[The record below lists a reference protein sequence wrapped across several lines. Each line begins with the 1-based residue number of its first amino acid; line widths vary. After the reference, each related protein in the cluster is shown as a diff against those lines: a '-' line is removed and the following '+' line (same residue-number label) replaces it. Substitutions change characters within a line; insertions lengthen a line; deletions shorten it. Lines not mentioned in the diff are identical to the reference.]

1 MSEYSERLCVVCG
14 CGDVDLEP
22 HPEFGGALLCRHCWP
37 AHDSGRLDSPPERWR
52 EHDERDDR
60 IGELESEVARLRGL
74 LGDLEWEGCPGGED
88 EYDFGCPCC
97 KVRMGRPHAHDC
109 RLAAALEENTRG

>member
-37 AHDSGRLDSPPERWR
+37 HDSGRLDSPPERWL

-74 LGDLEWEGCPGGED
+74 LGECAGWIGDTCDAIGMSDTRLNAARVLLG
-88 EYDFGCPCC
+88 
-97 KVRMGRPHAHDC
+97 
-109 RLAAALEENTRG
+109 RLAAALKEEP

>member
-37 AHDSGRLDSPPERWR
+37 VHDSGRLDSPPERWR

-74 LGDLEWEGCPGGED
+74 LGEVVASWYKTADTCPVCGQD
-88 EYDFGCPCC
+88 PCA
-97 KVRMGRPHAHDC
+97 PDC
-109 RLAAALEENTRG
+109 RLAAALEKDHGWRA

>member
-1 MSEYSERLCVVCG
+1 VSEYSERICVVCG

-74 LGDLEWEGCPGGED
+74 LGEVEHAAAVVTDRGVEPSCPI
-88 EYDFGCPCC
+88 CC
-97 KVRMGRPHAHDC
+97 RAYPGHAPDC
-109 RLAAALEENTRG
+109 RLAAALEVGHG